1 MHDAR
6 GPMPG
11 MEVDVSKEGG
21 GKDEKALLCFVPGYL
36 EDYQTK
42 SPTQRWSP
50 NLVEIVLDEGCP
62 RQTSWTSSV
71 FPERNTG

>member
-36 EDYQTK
+36 PDEIANRKMESK
-42 SPTQRWSP
+42 SGGNRT
-50 NLVEIVLDEGCP
+50 
-62 RQTSWTSSV
+62 
-71 FPERNTG
+71 